1 LALHVRILLIDTQ
14 WPERLSRQR
23 LLQRRGNERRLSN
36 APLNSCRRLL
46 LRVSRKIFRNALLV
60 LIACGGLA
68 WGADNPGGERAAP
81 GQAAQ
86 RKFGEII
93 GLQVKFAQGQPQ
105 RDLAS
110 LEELGVRW
118 VRDYVGSWAELEP
131 SPGQYREF
139 PAAFKARLAYY
150 KQHNIGV
157 VLLLGL
163 ANRVAYPP
171 TPEQPLRSVDP
182 QAVARYAVQ
191 AARMMRESG
200 VRFVLEIGN
209 EPHNTFRPFVGG
221 SWNGKPPAPW
231 LDHYVKIVT
240 ETVRQVKAFD
250 PSIKLLDDDDMW
262 IVHYWFLE
270 AGLPR
275 ELDGFAFHPY
285 SGKSAVGPEVAA
297 VDRMTDWLRPFTV
310 VGPDRSFHSAVHL
323 LREQGKA
330 KLGKTPEMWIT
341 EWGWRIGE
349 AIPQGTA
356 TEDIVAAFVPR
367 AFIAAEAAGVQAMCW
382 FSAQDS
388 VDGAFG
394 LTANDGRRR
403 KSYYAFK
410 TMSEQLGQYVLVRQ
424 VAGAK
429 HPASG
434 VQAFLFRGASDYK
447 LVVWNIDG
455 GERQIS
461 LRGAL
466 RETRVVDLLGQAV
479 APAKDQA
486 DGSSISFGAA
496 PIYISGV
503 RVDDGLDAN
512 LAPLD

>member
-1 LALHVRILLIDTQ
+1 LLIDTQ
-14 WPERLSRQR
+14 SPECLSRPRVLSSRGKERGLSDTSVSFCPR
-23 LLQRRGNERRLSN
+23 LLSEI
-36 APLNSCRRLL
+36 
-46 LRVSRKIFRNALLV
+46 SRKMFRNALLALV
-60 LIACGGLA
+60 ACSALA
-68 WGADNPGGERAAP
+68 WGADNPAGEPTALSHATK
-81 GQAAQ
+81 

-105 RDLAS
+105 ADLAS

-118 VRDYVGSWAELEP
+118 VRDYVSWTELEP
-131 SPGQYREF
+131 TPGQYREF
-139 PAAFKARLAYY
+139 PPAFKARLAYY
-150 KQHNIGV
+150 KQHDIGV

-171 TPEQPLRSVDP
+171 TPEQPYRSVDP
-182 QAVARYAVQ
+182 QAFARYAVQ

-200 VRFVLEIGN
+200 VRFVLEIWN
-209 EPHNTFRPFVGG
+209 EPHNTLRPLVGG

-285 SGKSAVGPEVAA
+285 SGKHAVGPEVAA
-297 VDRMTDWLRPFTV
+297 VDRMTDWLKPFTV
-310 VGPDRSFHSAVHL
+310 VGSDRSFHSAVHL

-330 KLGKTPEMWIT
+330 KLGRTPEMWIT
-341 EWGWRIGE
+341 EWGWQVGE
-349 AIPQGTA
+349 TIPQGTA
-356 TEDIVAAFVPR
+356 TEDIIATFVPR
-367 AFIAAEAAGVQAMCW
+367 AFIAAEAAGVQVMCW

-388 VDGAFG
+388 VDGAMG

-424 VAGAK
+424 VAGVK
-429 HPASG
+429 HPTSG

-447 LVVWNIDG
+447 LVVWNMDS
-455 GERQIS
+455 GERQIT

-466 RETRVVDLLGQAV
+466 SETRTVDVLGQPV
-479 APAKDQA
+479 VPAKDQA
-486 DGSSISFGAA
+486 DGASIRFGAA
-496 PIYISGV
+496 PLYISGV
-503 RVDDGLDAN
+503 RADEALDAS